1 MLKFISK
8 LQWLF
13 WVGFLGVFFDNQYLT
28 LFFLFGLCGF
38 ANVFS
43 PMRNNIQN
51 LMFLGQNLWML
62 VGILIAHFRHGFK
75 LPDKNSYKPQVQY
88 SLPFD
93 GEWYIANGGVDKET
107 SHSWFLPSQRYAYDF
122 FIMNNEETTFSG
134 EREQLENYFC
144 FAENVLA
151 PADGVVISAVSHFPN
166 TPIIAEGQ
174 VDCTAS
180 DVRGN
185 HIIIRHSKHEYS
197 MIAHLLPESICVKKG
212 DSVSR
217 GQVIAK
223 CGNSGNT
230 SEPHI
235 HFQIQYG
242 KSFAISAGLPVL
254 FAHIIVDGKKTPQG
268 FITNG
273 HYVKNDDLISP
284 YI

>member
-1 MLKFISK
+1 MG
-8 LQWLF
+8 
-13 WVGFLGVFFDNQYLT
+13 WVFRRFFDNQYLT

-174 VDCTAS
+174 ADCTAS

-273 HYVKNDDLISP
+273 HYVKNDDLI
-284 YI
+284 

>member
-13 WVGFLGVFFDNQYLT
+13 WIGFLGVFFDNQYLT

-43 PMRNNIQN
+43 PTRNYISN
-51 LMFLGQNLWML
+51 LMFLGQNIWML
-62 VGILIAHFRHGFK
+62 AGILIAHLRHGFH
-75 LPDKNSYKPQVQY
+75 LPDKNSYKSQVRY

-93 GEWYIANGGVDKET
+93 GKWYVANGGVDKET

-122 FIMNNEETTFSG
+122 FIMNRGELTFTG
-134 EREQLENYFC
+134 KREQLDNYFC
-144 FAENVLA
+144 YTKNVLA
-151 PADGVVISAVSHFPN
+151 PADGIVVSVVSRFPN
-166 TPIIAEGQ
+166 TPIAAEGQ
-174 VDCTAS
+174 ADCAAS

-185 HIIIRHSKHEYS
+185 HIMIRHSKHEYS
-197 MIAHLLPESICVKKG
+197 MIAHLLPDSIHVKKG
-212 DSVSR
+212 ESVIR
-217 GQVIAK
+217 GQIIAQ

-242 KSFAISAGLPVL
+242 KSFELSAGLPIL
-254 FAHIIVDGKKTPQG
+254 FAHIVVDGKKMPEG
-268 FITNG
+268 FITKG
-273 HYVKNDDLISP
+273 HYVENDSLI
-284 YI
+284 